1 MYIRVLNQGEVI
13 HNQQH
18 MYVHN
23 DLISDSKLSLEAKG
37 LLMFLLSKSKDKSF
51 IKIDEILDASP
62 DSEEE
67 TRKILKEL
75 EELKYI
81 QSVFS

>member
-1 MYIRVLNQGEVI
+1 MYIRVMNQGEVI
-13 HNQQH
+13 HNKEH

-23 DLISDSKLSLEAKG
+23 DLINDSKLTLEAKG
-37 LLMFLLSKSKDKSF
+37 LLMFLLSKSKDASF
-51 IKIDEILDASP
+51 IEVDEILNASS

-75 EELKYI
+75 EELNYI
-81 QSVFS
+81 QFVFS